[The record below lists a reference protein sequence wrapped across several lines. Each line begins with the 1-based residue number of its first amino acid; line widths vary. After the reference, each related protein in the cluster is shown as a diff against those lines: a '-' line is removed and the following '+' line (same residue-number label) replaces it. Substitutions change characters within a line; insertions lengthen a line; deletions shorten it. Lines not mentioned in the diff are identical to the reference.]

1 MGVTLFGNGAFTD
14 VIRSDEVILE
24 YQGAPSPIPPESFY
38 QGDIW
43 TQTHTQGEDGV
54 RLETEVWVEL
64 S

>member
-14 VIRSDEVILE
+14 VISSDEVILE
-24 YQGAPSPIPPESFY
+24 YQGAPNPILPVSFY
-38 QGDIW
+38 QGVIW

-54 RLETEVWVEL
+54 RMETEVCVEL